1 MLKYINVINN
11 SRLFAGIK
19 EHDIAFMLEC
29 LQAREAKY
37 FRNERILRAGEPAGF
52 MGLLLEGSAFIT
64 QEDFW
69 GNRNIVAKVVPGQLF
84 AEAFACVPETPLN
97 VSVTA
102 ERPSSVLLIDIRRVM
117 SPCASGCAFHISAI
131 RNLLSDLA
139 AKNLRLNEKLSHMA
153 QRTIRKKLLSY
164 LSLKAVKAG
173 NASFSIP
180 YNRQQLAD
188 YLSVDRSALSN
199 ELSKMR
205 AEGILSFEKN
215 CFRLN
220 GDYAPDGGTGPSWPA
235 KPNSV

>member
-1 MLKYINVINN
+1 MIKNLDVIKK
-11 SRLFAGIK
+11 SELFAGI
-19 EHDIAFMLEC
+19 EGHDIESMLEC

-37 FRNERILRAGEPAGF
+37 LKNEHVLRAGEPAGF

-69 GNRNIVAKVVPGQLF
+69 GNRNIVSKVAPGQLF
-84 AEAFACVPETPLN
+84 AEAFACVPETKLN
-97 VSVTA
+97 VSVVA
-102 ERPSSVLLIDIRRVM
+102 ARPSSALLISVRRVL
-117 SPCASGCAFHISAI
+117 SPCGSGCAFHARVI

-139 AKNLRLNEKLSHMA
+139 AKNLRLNEKLAHMA

-164 LSLKAVKAG
+164 LSSEAIKTGAAFF
-173 NASFSIP
+173 NIP
-180 YNRQQLAD
+180 FNRQQLAD

-215 CFRLN
+215 RFKLN
-220 GDYAPDGGTGPSWPA
+220 GGYAPDKGMARFWPE
-235 KPNSV
+235 PN